1 MELRS
6 VKEEVKNEYPKIE
19 QVKSKKL
26 KKCIPSKWTKMG
38 ITSFVVGLILKNT
51 AYATESTQID
61 GNIKSSSTDI
71 AGGMTY
77 QNEITRSP
85 ATELINN
92 ISAVV
97 IVVMSVASLIR
108 GYN

>member
-6 VKEEVKNEYPKIE
+6 IKEEVKKEYPKIE

-51 AYATESTQID
+51 SYATESTQID

-97 IVVMSVASLIR
+97 IVVMSVVSLIR

>member
-6 VKEEVKNEYPKIE
+6 VKEEVKKEYPKIE

-51 AYATESTQID
+51 AYATESTQIID
-61 GNIKSSSTDI
+61 GNIKGPSSHI
-71 AGGMTY
+71 VGGMTS
-77 QNEITRSP
+77 RSP
-85 ATELINN
+85 VAELINN

-97 IVVMSVASLIR
+97 TVVSLIR

>member
-6 VKEEVKNEYPKIE
+6 VKEEVKKEYPKIG

-71 AGGMTY
+71 AGGMTTY
-77 QNEITRSP
+77 QTEITRSP
-85 ATELINN
+85 AKELIYN
-92 ISAVV
+92 ISALVT
-97 IVVMSVASLIR
+97 VASLTR
-108 GYN
+108 NYN

>member
-6 VKEEVKNEYPKIE
+6 VKEEVKKEYPKIE

-51 AYATESTQID
+51 ATESTQID

-97 IVVMSVASLIR
+97 IVVMSVVSLIR